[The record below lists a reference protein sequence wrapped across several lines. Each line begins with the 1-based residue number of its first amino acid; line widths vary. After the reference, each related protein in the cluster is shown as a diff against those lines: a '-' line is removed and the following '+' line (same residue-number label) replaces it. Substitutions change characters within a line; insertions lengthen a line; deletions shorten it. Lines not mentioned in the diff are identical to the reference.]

1 MLKKW
6 EAAAREAVRSV
17 LKREYLPALLGLP
30 AESRAQLRQDR
41 ELRRYK
47 RVCKASFDRWFA
59 RLPRPLE
66 LSKDVEASIHPV
78 RGCACALRAWR
89 LAMLVVC
96 FLGGCRCRRVY
107 ELSENAKLLR
117 VCVQVVRLA
126 EAFGQRDPH
135 GQLPVHFGHCGNA
148 DKVDFYCRAFKEHV
162 IKHGSLFVE
171 DFDD

>member
-17 LKREYLPALLGLP
+17 LKREDLPALLGLP

-107 ELSENAKLLR
+107 ELSENAKLLHFVFACR
-117 VCVQVVRLA
+117 SFGWPRPVVSAILTASCQCTSVTAATPTRWTSTA
-126 EAFGQRDPH
+126 GPSR
-135 GQLPVHFGHCGNA
+135 
-148 DKVDFYCRAFKEHV
+148 
-162 IKHGSLFVE
+162 SM
-171 DFDD
+171 